1 MRVGN
6 RKRKKGSM
14 SGSICLGVG
23 IVNKLAHCAEKGK
36 FSY

>member
-6 RKRKKGSM
+6 RGRKKGSM
-14 SGSICLGVG
+14 SSSVCLGVG
-23 IVNKLAHCAEKGK
+23 IVSKFAHCAEKGK